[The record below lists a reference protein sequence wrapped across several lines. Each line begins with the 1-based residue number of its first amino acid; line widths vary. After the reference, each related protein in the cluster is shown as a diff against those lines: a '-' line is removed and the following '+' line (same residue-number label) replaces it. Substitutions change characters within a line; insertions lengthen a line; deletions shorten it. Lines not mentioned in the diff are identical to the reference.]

1 MAAGTLVAVTT
12 NDDKQD
18 EENQHKRETVEV
30 AVEDTH

>member
-18 EENQHKRETVEV
+18 EENQHKRETLEA